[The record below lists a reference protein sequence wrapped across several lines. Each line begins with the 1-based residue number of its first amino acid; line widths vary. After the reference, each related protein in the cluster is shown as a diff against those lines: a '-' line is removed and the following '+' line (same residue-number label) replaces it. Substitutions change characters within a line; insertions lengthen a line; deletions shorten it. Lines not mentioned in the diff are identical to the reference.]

1 MCICCCTACRVC
13 FRDKK
18 KPIQNNRTLNTSVFL
33 ITTVTA
39 TRANTNR
46 SQINSNSDE
55 NVISYDAALRNS
67 TLMNQPINQADIDL
81 NECKLPTYEESTSQ
95 KDWAFIK

>member
-1 MCICCCTACRVC
+1 LCICFCFACRVC
-13 FRDKK
+13 CEVRKRRND
-18 KPIQNNRTLNTSVFL
+18 QNNRTLNTSVFL

-95 KDWAFIK
+95 KD